1 MPNWIAMLL
10 LDKNVILIL
19 LCLRLHLLRSNPKKK
34 KKKEKDF
41 KQWMQWMG
49 ILNYTSSNHNN
60 FHLIIIVHQ

>member
-19 LCLRLHLLRSNPKKK
+19 LSLRLYLLRSNPK

-41 KQWMQWMG
+41 KQWMQ
-49 ILNYTSSNHNN
+49 
-60 FHLIIIVHQ
+60 